1 MTDIHA
7 LLARVAELDSAATDG
22 PWEVDPE
29 FVSDNGLRYRSP
41 RVYVEGWSG
50 YPVNDACEII
60 LPATNEDATLSAE
73 YRTAAPAMARALQAV
88 LEVHERKQFED
99 EPSESYCDNCQRT
112 AGIWPCST
120 VRAITRALE
129 VEG

>member
-41 RVYVEGWSG
+41 RVYVK
-50 YPVNDACEII
+50 PRV
-60 LPATNEDATLSAE
+60 
-73 YRTAAPAMARALQAV
+73 
-88 LEVHERKQFED
+88 
-99 EPSESYCDNCQRT
+99 
-112 AGIWPCST
+112 
-120 VRAITRALE
+120 
-129 VEG
+129 